1 MKNLIKNSQKLVEYL
16 FGQLKT
22 SFVNFEKT
30 FVFASFMS
38 STPAFLLVPHKKSS
52 VQAGLRRFS
61 ALNYRTVAVLSI
73 LTTSF
78 LNSCTTVKEYEKN
91 KLNDAEM
98 VLGNRTIEKTELS
111 FQSYREGSSGANAG
125 KVGGGCGCN

>member
-1 MKNLIKNSQKLVEYL
+1 MKNIIKNTRNIAQNL
-16 FGQLKT
+16 FGQLRT
-22 SFVNFEKT
+22 SFVNFGKT
-30 FVFASFMS
+30 FVSTSFMS
-38 STPAFLLVPHKKSS
+38 STAACHSELVEES
-52 VQAGLRRFS
+52 VQAGLRRFN
-61 ALNYRTVAVLSI
+61 ALNYKIIAVLSI
-73 LTTSF
+73 LTIPF

-98 VLGNRTIEKTELS
+98 VLGNRTVERTELS

>member
-1 MKNLIKNSQKLVEYL
+1 MKYLIKYKQKLVEHL
-16 FGQLKT
+16 FGQLRT
-22 SFVNFEKT
+22 SFVNFGKT
-30 FVFASFMS
+30 FVSTSFMS
-38 STPAFLLVPHKKSS
+38 STAACHSELVEES
-52 VQAGLRRFS
+52 VQAGLRRFN

-73 LTTSF
+73 LTIPF